1 MTTFV
6 FATEVPNVLPSTS
19 SWELVTNSRIFESPL
34 TKAVQTA
41 ARKGAHWRIS
51 LSFENLFDDDRANM
65 QAFMAMLEGQRHR
78 FSIKDHSFTRR
89 GTGVQTG
96 LVTAASSGGTLNC
109 TRTLSDTLTIK
120 KGDYISANDQLFM
133 CTSDVTSTSSS
144 ISISVSPEVRVSSV
158 GEAVELI
165 SPTGVFMMT
174 GATGWDTQPGIYS
187 SFNIEAIED
196 VLA

>member
-41 ARKGAHWRIS
+41 ARKGAHWKIS

-109 TRTLSDTLTIK
+109 TRTLTSSLTVK
-120 KGDYISANDQLFM
+120 KGDYLSANNQLFM
-133 CTSDVTSTSSS
+133 CIEDVTSTSTT
-144 ISISVSPEVRVSSV
+144 IAIKVSPEVRVSSV
-158 GEAVELI
+158 GQAVELV
-165 SPTGVFMMT
+165 SPVGVFMMT
-174 GATGWDTQPGIYS
+174 GSTGWDTQPGIYS

>member
-51 LSFENLFDDDRANM
+51 LSFDNLFDDDRANM

-89 GTGVQTG
+89 GTGSQTG

-109 TRTLSDTLTIK
+109 TRTLTSSLTVK
-120 KGDYISANDQLFM
+120 KGDYLSANNQLFM
-133 CTSDVTSTSSS
+133 CIEDVTSTSTT
-144 ISISVSPEVRVSSV
+144 IAIKVSPEVRVSSV
-158 GEAVELI
+158 GQAVELV
-165 SPTGVFMMT
+165 SPVGVFMMT
-174 GATGWDTQPGIYS
+174 GSTGWDTQPGIYS

>member
-109 TRTLSDTLTIK
+109 TRTLTSSLTVK
-120 KGDYISANDQLFM
+120 KGDYLSANNQLFM
-133 CTSDVTSTSSS
+133 CIEDVTSTSTT
-144 ISISVSPEVRVSSV
+144 IAIKVSPEVRVSSV
-158 GEAVELI
+158 GQAVELV
-165 SPTGVFMMT
+165 SPVGVFMMT
-174 GATGWDTQPGIYS
+174 GSTGWDTQPGIIS
-187 SFNIEAIED
+187 NFNIEAVED

>member
-6 FATEVPNVLPSTS
+6 FATEVPDVLPSAS

-41 ARKGAHWRIS
+41 ARKGAHWKIS
-51 LSFENLFDDDRANM
+51 LSFDNLFDDDRANM

-109 TRTLSDTLTIK
+109 TRTLTSSLTVK
-120 KGDYISANDQLFM
+120 KGDYLSANNQLFM
-133 CTSDVTSTSSS
+133 CIEDVTSTSTT
-144 ISISVSPEVRVSSV
+144 IAINVSPEVRVSSV
-158 GEAVELI
+158 GEAVELVN
-165 SPTGVFMMT
+165 PVGVFMMT
-174 GATGWDTQPGIYS
+174 GSTGWDTKPGIYS

>member
-6 FATEVPNVLPSTS
+6 FATEVPDVLPSAS

-51 LSFENLFDDDRANM
+51 LSFDNLFDNDRANM

-109 TRTLSDTLTIK
+109 TRTLTSSLTVK
-120 KGDYISANDQLFM
+120 KGDYLSANNQLFM
-133 CTSDVTSTSSS
+133 CTEDVTSTSTT
-144 ISISVSPEVRVSSV
+144 IAIKVSPEVRVSSV
-158 GEAVELI
+158 GEAVELVN
-165 SPTGVFMMT
+165 PVGVFMMT
-174 GATGWDTQPGIYS
+174 GSTGWDTKPGIYS